1 MPDNVFLFYTYIR
14 QVFQPVCDLKAFI
27 SVQTEVCLNV
37 FYRFIASK
45 SIFPEPVCN
54 ISKEP
59 FLEENI
65 MIADDGLE
73 VSKIHEKTQCLHG
86 IISSVAEIS
95 DRIQS
100 IFIRIKSCLIKHSD
114 ELVILRM
121 YIANDKIAQK
131 VYRLMGDK

>member
-1 MPDNVFLFYTYIR
+1 
-14 QVFQPVCDLKAFI
+14 
-27 SVQTEVCLNV
+27 
-37 FYRFIASK
+37 
-45 SIFPEPVCN
+45 
-54 ISKEP
+54 
-59 FLEENI
+59 

-121 YIANDKIAQK
+121 YIANDKIAPHCLLWTSHEK